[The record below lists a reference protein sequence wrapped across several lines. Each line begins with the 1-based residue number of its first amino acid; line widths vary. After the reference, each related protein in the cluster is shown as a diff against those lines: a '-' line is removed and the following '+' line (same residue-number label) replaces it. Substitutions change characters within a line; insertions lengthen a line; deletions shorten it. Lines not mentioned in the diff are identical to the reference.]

1 MQWICGVWKEVLS
14 LPDFL
19 LDTIPQKVI
28 PMAEVVKKADIVG
41 KTDLVN
47 LVAAQVEDLKL
58 SKVAIDEVI
67 NASLEAIKT
76 IVATGKK
83 VTIVGFGTFEASQ
96 RSARTGRNPQTGK
109 EIKIAAATVPRF
121 RAGKGFKDAV
131 NK

>member
-1 MQWICGVWKEVLS
+1 
-14 LPDFL
+14 
-19 LDTIPQKVI
+19 
-28 PMAEVVKKADIVG
+28 MAEVVKKADIVG

>member
-1 MQWICGVWKEVLS
+1 
-14 LPDFL
+14 
-19 LDTIPQKVI
+19 
-28 PMAEVVKKADIVG
+28 MAEVVKKADIVG

-67 NASLEAIKT
+67 NASLEAIKQ